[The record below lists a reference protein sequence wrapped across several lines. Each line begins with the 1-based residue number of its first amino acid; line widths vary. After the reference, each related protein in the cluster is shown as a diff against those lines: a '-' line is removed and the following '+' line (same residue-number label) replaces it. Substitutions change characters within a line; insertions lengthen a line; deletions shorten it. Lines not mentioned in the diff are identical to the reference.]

1 MNLKTVQTPALLLD
15 LDKFTRNCNWMKEK
29 AERLHVAL
37 RPHLKTGKCI
47 EFARTQMTSP
57 SGPATISTLLE
68 AEYFFNLG
76 VIDLI
81 YAVGISPGK
90 FERAVNLREAGCDLK
105 VILDNKETAEQFSA
119 YCEERKI
126 PCPVLIDI
134 DDTLFDFRKS
144 SYQAL
149 VKAFSE
155 IGFSFGEQE
164 MREYEVFNN
173 QMWKSFEL
181 GEIEKE
187 FIYAERFRRYF
198 ASIGLNADPVEINRR
213 YLLELAEGRNF
224 MPHCRELLQA
234 LHGKYLV
241 VVVTN
246 GDTYAQER
254 RIEISGM
261 AQYFDHVFISEQLG
275 TKKPEKDFYDK
286 VFQVIGPARREHAI
300 MVGDSLSSDMQGGRN
315 AGIPTCFYGKKE
327 NADERCDYVIED
339 LLNLLPI
346 LEND

>member
-1 MNLKTVQTPALLLD
+1 MRFDT
-15 LDKFTRNCNWMKEK
+15 
-29 AERLHVAL
+29 
-37 RPHLKTGKCI
+37 
-47 EFARTQMTSP
+47 
-57 SGPATISTLLE
+57 
-68 AEYFFNLG
+68 
-76 VIDLI
+76 
-81 YAVGISPGK
+81 
-90 FERAVNLREAGCDLK
+90 
-105 VILDNKETAEQFSA
+105 
-119 YCEERKI
+119 
-126 PCPVLIDI
+126 VLIDI

-155 IGFSFGEQE
+155 IGFSFAEE
-164 MREYEVFNN
+164 DMPHYEVFNN

-181 GEIEKE
+181 GEIEKD

-254 RIEISGM
+254 RIEISGIYQKLY
-261 AQYFDHVFISEQLG
+261 A
-275 TKKPEKDFYDK
+275 
-286 VFQVIGPARREHAI
+286 
-300 MVGDSLSSDMQGGRN
+300 VGDTCSSCSDLS
-315 AGIPTCFYGKKE
+315 
-327 NADERCDYVIED
+327 ER
-339 LLNLLPI
+339 LL
-346 LEND
+346 